1 MARRFIDA
9 RAITPL
15 TNSTRCLMSTKIEVN
30 SSPSLLAGSQAILAK
45 MKILEERYRNEMTTF
60 RLDDRTMV
68 SCRDKKKIEEY
79 KKSLN
84 IKC

>member
-1 MARRFIDA
+1 
-9 RAITPL
+9 
-15 TNSTRCLMSTKIEVN
+15 
-30 SSPSLLAGSQAILAK
+30 
-45 MKILEERYRNEMTTF
+45 MTTF
-60 RLDDRTMV
+60 RLDDRTIV

>member
-1 MARRFIDA
+1 
-9 RAITPL
+9 
-15 TNSTRCLMSTKIEVN
+15 MSTKIEVN

-45 MKILEERYRNEMTTF
+45 MKNLEERYRSEMTTF
-60 RLDDRTMV
+60 RLDAHTVV

>member
-1 MARRFIDA
+1 M
-9 RAITPL
+9 
-15 TNSTRCLMSTKIEVN
+15 KIQVN
-30 SSPSLLAGSQAILAK
+30 NSPSLLKGSQAILAK
-45 MKILEERYRNEMTTF
+45 MKNFDERYRDQMTTIK
-60 RLDDRTMV
+60 LDNSTIV

>member
-1 MARRFIDA
+1 
-9 RAITPL
+9 
-15 TNSTRCLMSTKIEVN
+15 MSTKIEVN

-45 MKILEERYRNEMTTF
+45 MKNLEERYRNEMTTF
-60 RLDDRTMV
+60 RLDAHTVV
-68 SCRDKKKIEEY
+68 SCRYKNKIEEY

>member
-1 MARRFIDA
+1 
-9 RAITPL
+9 
-15 TNSTRCLMSTKIEVN
+15 
-30 SSPSLLAGSQAILAK
+30 
-45 MKILEERYRNEMTTF
+45 MTTV
-60 RLDDRTMV
+60 RLDDRTIV

>member
-1 MARRFIDA
+1 
-9 RAITPL
+9 
-15 TNSTRCLMSTKIEVN
+15 MSTKIEVN

-45 MKILEERYRNEMTTF
+45 MKILEERYRDEMTTF
-60 RLDDRTMV
+60 RLDDRTIV

-84 IKC
+84 IKY

>member
-1 MARRFIDA
+1 M
-9 RAITPL
+9 
-15 TNSTRCLMSTKIEVN
+15 KIQVN
-30 SSPSLLAGSQAILAK
+30 NSPSLLEGSQAILAK
-45 MKILEERYRNEMTTF
+45 MKALEERYRDEMTTF
-60 RLDDRTMV
+60 RLDDRTIV